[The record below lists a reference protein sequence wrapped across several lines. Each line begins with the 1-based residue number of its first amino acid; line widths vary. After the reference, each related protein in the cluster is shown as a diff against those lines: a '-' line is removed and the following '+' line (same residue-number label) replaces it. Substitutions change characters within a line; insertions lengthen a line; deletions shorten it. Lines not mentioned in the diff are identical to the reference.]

1 MVYEL
6 VLHLYDEGRL
16 MKGALE
22 EQDLER
28 LDKLHGDMLQLL
40 GTVRNLVS
48 FGAHAKAWIK
58 E

>member
-1 MVYEL
+1 M
-6 VLHLYDEGRL
+6 HLYDEGRL

-22 EQDLER
+22 EQDLDR

-48 FGAHAKAWIK
+48 FGAHARAWIK